1 MYLRHSQLLAADH
14 VLLVIDQGEKIGVY
28 LDILSSINN
37 VLSNDVRKKS
47 IDKGRVG
54 TNVLV
59 SFDETKR
66 LLVFCA
72 PQKVKY
78 FAFHPNFP
86 SLDCVSADV
95 TCFRI

>member
-78 FAFHPNFP
+78 FVSHPDFL
-86 SLDCVSADV
+86 SRDCISADV